1 MSTIEATYC
10 SQADMQFVLPSIDE
24 YDMKRVLPTNWVE
37 SGTSNLYNL
46 HNAGYV
52 SILFK
57 DGQDLGSEQGSEPS
71 SNNQWRYVEGDDKIE
86 FFLSSSST
94 SALNS
99 IVFEVGR
106 DFSDLITECR
116 KRGSDFT
123 RNLIS
128 KPIYAR
134 KGVGTQSSVAN
145 DYPEVIVMIAAHLAC
160 YFLVNPYNKE
170 LASELYGK
178 VSNIDGNGWA
188 DKINRGE
195 MDLYQEDSNDAVKGI
210 LREVTYGGSSTGGIN
225 AIRGIPTCDWDA
237 IKIIIES
244 GDSGT
249 FTAGSASSV
258 KYTTYLKN
266 DTGLKISKHIDS
278 EVMEGS
284 YQQVG
289 HGMYVR
295 FAPGVYSANDEW
307 ELEVSAPE
315 YLDQSSASIKYAYNS
330 RIA

>member
-37 SGTSNLYNL
+37 SGTSNLYYL
-46 HNAGYV
+46 HNAGYIDQLFMDGAEQTKV
-52 SILFK
+52 S
-57 DGQDLGSEQGSEPS
+57 DTPNANNEYEYD
-71 SNNQWRYVEGDDKIE
+71 SNSDRLQ
-86 FFLSSSST
+86 FFMGGLST
-94 SALNS
+94 SSMNAK
-99 IVFEVGR
+99 IFEGGR
-106 DFSDLITECR
+106 DFTSLATECR

-170 LASELYGK
+170 LADELYNK

-295 FAPGVYSANDEW
+295 FAPGVYSTNDEW